1 MLDLLI
7 VVAFVVYSITVG
19 FRARREAGRNLDEY
33 FLAGRTL
40 PGWQAGTSMA
50 ATQFAADTPLLVA
63 GLVATAGVFSLWRLW
78 VYGLAFLLMA
88 YLFAAPWRR
97 SGVLTDAE
105 LAEIRYSGP
114 GVVWLRALKAVYYG
128 TLFNCVVLAMVLV
141 AAMAVAETFLP
152 WHAWL
157 PEAWYEPLLAMVSG
171 SGLEITSKAPLLAP
185 TIATTNN
192 LLSIGLIVAFTAAYS
207 MTGGLR
213 SVVRTDVVQFAL
225 AMIGMIVF
233 AWYVVDAAGGLAGLA
248 DRVTERYGPEQA
260 TRMLQFS
267 PGADAAIY
275 AFFAVVSLQ
284 WVFQINS
291 DGTGY
296 LAQRS
301 MACIDERHAR
311 DAGVIFAW
319 LQIVLRSLPWLLI
332 AIGLLLVDPFSPAD
346 AAAGN
351 FAAQRE
357 LSFVRAASE
366 LMPDGARGLLLVGM
380 LATLASTL
388 DTHMN
393 WGASYWSNDLY
404 DRVLC
409 RAWLSRTPSGREL
422 VAVARISNLVVLSI
436 ALVVMTRL
444 SSIQQAWQV
453 TLLFGAGVGPV
464 LILRWLWERTT
475 VHSELAAMATS
486 LVVAPAWLLAS
497 VDSAW
502 LQAEPMR
509 AEAAGLA
516 LVGAASTAAAVLAA
530 RYGPPTDPGTLQRF
544 HRVVRPAGFWAT
556 TAGAVGEDVAL
567 PRRRLTR
574 ALGRVAL
581 TGASLYL
588 CLYGAAR
595 LLVPLPQGSVL
606 WPAIALGA
614 GLLLMPLWLHLGH
627 RGVAGRSA
635 EY

>member
-1 MLDLLI
+1 
-7 VVAFVVYSITVG
+7 VAS
-19 FRARREAGRNLDEY
+19 
-33 FLAGRTL
+33 
-40 PGWQAGTSMA
+40 
-50 ATQFAADTPLLVA
+50 
-63 GLVATAGVFSLWRLW
+63 
-78 VYGLAFLLMA
+78 
-88 YLFAAPWRR
+88 
-97 SGVLTDAE
+97 
-105 LAEIRYSGP
+105 
-114 GVVWLRALKAVYYG
+114 
-128 TLFNCVVLAMVLV
+128 
-141 AAMAVAETFLP
+141 
-152 WHAWL
+152 
-157 PEAWYEPLLAMVSG
+157 
-171 SGLEITSKAPLLAP
+171 LLAP

-380 LATLASTL
+380 LAALASTL